1 MKKINIT
8 VPKLPKGVPKVTV
21 PKLPG
26 SEAAKSMYVT
36 STGRLRVT
44 RKSPDL
50 ALGPLF
56 QDVQASQVFSDGKTF
71 VDLVP
76 RKRARAIAREYALA
90 KRDPNFDLGEFVNRH
105 FYEFTPYDKTYKSD
119 ESVDVQEHIHKLWSV
134 LERRN
139 RRDRGSLIALPQK
152 YVVPGGRFSEQFYWD
167 SYFIMLGLAAD
178 GQWKMI
184 ENMMDNYAYM
194 IRKYGYIP
202 TANRTYF
209 LSRSQPPFFAL
220 MVQLLATKHGKL
232 QTYSTYLPYMLSEYK
247 FWMKGSRLTKN
258 VPGSEA
264 YARVVRL
271 PVNED
276 DPKDV
281 GRFMN
286 RYYDNRSDPRPESA
300 REDIETAESIHPD
313 KTHNAEKLYL
323 DLRAGA
329 ESGWDF
335 SSRWFREKGNIASIH
350 TTDMVAVDL
359 NSLLYTLEST
369 IAESYRILKQ
379 PLLARK
385 FEGYSA
391 ARKEAIQ
398 AVCWDSAKQIFSD
411 YDFIEGR
418 PNNRVTMACAF
429 PLYAG
434 VATDEQARETAKWI
448 KSAFLKRGGLQTTLE
463 DNGQQWDSPNGWAPL
478 QWVAI
483 QGLRNYGYNELA
495 DQIKHRWVSTCLNVY
510 KKHHKLVEKYDVV
523 GADGKEIGIG
533 GGGEYPLQDGFG
545 WTNGVLLAL
554 LREDTANTGKN

>member
-1 MKKINIT
+1 MIMKKININ
-8 VPKLPKGVPKVTV
+8 VVKVHKIV

-26 SEAAKSMYVT
+26 TEAAKSAYVA
-36 STGRLRVT
+36 STGALRVT
-44 RKSPDL
+44 HKSPDL

-56 QDVQASQVFSDGKTF
+56 QDVQAAQVFSDGKTF

-76 RKRARAIAREYALA
+76 KKRARAIAREYAVE
-90 KRDPNFDLGEFVNRH
+90 KRDPNFNLSEFVNRH
-105 FYEFTPYDKTYKSD
+105 FYEFSPYDKTYKSD
-119 ESVDVQEHIHKLWSV
+119 ASVDVQAHIHNLWTV

-178 GQWKMI
+178 KRWDMI
-184 ENMMDNYAYM
+184 EHMMDNYGYM

-220 MVQLLATKHGKL
+220 MVQLLSQKHGKL

-247 FWMKGSRLTKN
+247 FWMKGSRL
-258 VPGSEA
+258 VSEKKPA
-264 YARVVRL
+264 YARLVHMPDGSL
-271 PVNED
+271 L
-276 DPKDV
+276 
-281 GRFMN
+281 N
-286 RYYDNRSDPRPESA
+286 RYYDNRSTPRPESA
-300 REDIETAESIHPD
+300 REDIETASRATSGGKRDAHQEEP
-313 KTHNAEKLYL
+313 EKLYL

-335 SSRWFREKGNIASIH
+335 SSRWFRESGNIASIH
-350 TTDMVAVDL
+350 TTDIIPIDL
-359 NSLLYTLEST
+359 NSLLYTLEQT

-385 FEGYSA
+385 FEGFAA
-391 ARKEAIQ
+391 ARKVAILKY
-398 AVCWDSAKQIFSD
+398 CWDEAKQIFCD
-411 YDFIEGR
+411 YDFVAER
-418 PNNRVTMACAF
+418 STNRVTLAASF
-429 PLYAG
+429 ALFAG
-434 VATDEQARETAKWI
+434 IATESQAKETAKWL
-448 KSAFLKRGGLQTTLE
+448 KSAFLKRGGLQTTLD

-478 QWVAI
+478 QWVSI
-483 QGLRNYGYNELA
+483 QGLRRYKYNDLA
-495 DQIKHRWVSTCLNVY
+495 DTIKHRWVSTCLSVY

-523 GADGKEIGIG
+523 GTDGLG

-554 LREDTANTGKN
+554 LREADAS